1 MVVAG
6 ANSMQSSRGFTLL
19 ELLVVL
25 AIASLLVAVVPPV
38 VSAVIPGVRLEGL
51 ARDLAVDLREARNR
65 AVTFNSVIAVTFS
78 FNPATYRVDGETE
91 RRTPE
96 GTRLTVRGPD
106 TGGTYAYPRLSGRGD
121 KDSYTLRF
129 FPDGSSTGARI
140 QVSGSKTTYSID
152 VGWLMGRVVLTEA
165 PADV

>member
-1 MVVAG
+1 MVVTG
-6 ANSMQSSRGFTLL
+6 ANSTPGSRGFTLL

-38 VSAVIPGVRLEGL
+38 VSAVVPGVRLEGA
-51 ARDLAVDLREARNR
+51 ARELAVDLREARNR

-78 FNPATYRVDGETE
+78 FNPATYRIDGESE

-96 GTRLTVRGPD
+96 GTRLTVLGLD
-106 TGGTYAYPRLSGRGD
+106 TGGSGD
-121 KDSYTLRF
+121 KNSYTLRF

-140 QVSGSKTTYSID
+140 RISGSRAVYAID

>member
-1 MVVAG
+1 MPG
-6 ANSMQSSRGFTLL
+6 SWGFTLL

-38 VSAVIPGVRLEGL
+38 ISAVVPGVRLEGA

-65 AVTFNSVIAVTFS
+65 AVTFNSEIAVTFS
-78 FNPATYRVDGETE
+78 FDPAMYRIEGEKE
-91 RRTPE
+91 RHTPE
-96 GTRLTVRGPD
+96 GTRLTVLGPD
-106 TGGTYAYPRLSGRGD
+106 AGGTHANPKPGSSGD
-121 KDSYTLRF
+121 KDSFTLRF

-140 QVSGSKTTYSID
+140 RISGSKAMYSID

-165 PADV
+165 HADA

>member
-1 MVVAG
+1 
-6 ANSMQSSRGFTLL
+6 LL
-19 ELLVVL
+19 ELLIVL

-38 VSAVIPGVRLEGL
+38 VSKVIPGVRLEGA

-78 FNPATYRVDGETE
+78 FNPAMYRIDGESE

-96 GTRLTVRGPD
+96 GTRLAVRGPD
-106 TGGTYAYPRLSGRGD
+106 TGGTSAYPSPGASGD

-140 QVSGSKTTYSID
+140 RVTGSNAAYSID